1 MDTINNDKRGIFLDD
16 FRLQDFKKFVGYLIE
31 AGSKMGRH
39 YFQLAVAGK
48 ENPIFRERVYCY
60 ELYHQLR
67 CIMERTFPYELD
79 GEVDKAGH
87 PIIRKAKKPDFIVH
101 APGNMERNLAVIEVK
116 DIKVNERLEDL
127 RKDLNT
133 LKYFLKKAAYYYGI
147 VLVYGDGWN
156 PIPVPIVQEVKGF
169 LKKYNLSIMLMWH
182 RGPNEKLEILLDNFM
197 RKEI

>member
-1 MDTINNDKRGIFLDD
+1 
-16 FRLQDFKKFVGYLIE
+16 
-31 AGSKMGRH
+31 MGRH

-67 CIMERTFPYELD
+67 CIMENTFPYELD

-87 PIIRKAKKPDFIVH
+87 PMIRKAKKPDFIVH
-101 APGNMERNLAVIEVK
+101 EPGNMKYNLVVIEVK
-116 DIKVNERLEDL
+116 DITVTERLEDL

-133 LKYFLKKAAYYYGI
+133 LKYFLKKAAYYYAI
-147 VLVYGDGWN
+147 MLVYGDGYN
-156 PIPVPIVQEVKGF
+156 PMPVPIVQEVKGF
-169 LKKYNLSIMLMWH
+169 LKKYNLSVMLMWH